1 MIQFYRSLNIGKNT
15 TAFSYYVAKQ
25 KGLRENPYVPLQW
38 ALENIRVCGQGQ
50 GKFDLAPKNLGYFPF
65 LQH

>member
-38 ALENIRVCGQGQ
+38 ALENIRVCGQAQ
-50 GKFDLAPKNLGYFPF
+50 GKFDLAC
-65 LQH
+65 

>member
-25 KGLRENPYVPLQW
+25 KGLRENPYVPL
-38 ALENIRVCGQGQ
+38 
-50 GKFDLAPKNLGYFPF
+50 
-65 LQH
+65 